1 MPEEKKKT
9 ENNREIGQ
17 EISEEE
23 PGDLEG
29 RPWMSMVGSDGVRM
43 HCSRKKTRI
52 DR

>member
-1 MPEEKKKT
+1 MPEENIP
-9 ENNREIGQ
+9 ENNREIRQ

-29 RPWMSMVGSDGVRM
+29 RPWMSMVRSDGVRM
-43 HCSRKKTRI
+43 HCSGKKTRI